1 MLLNKKK
8 PLIQICQE
16 WYQNKLNNP
25 LNPINPL
32 TEYTVKQNGPKYR
45 ELEKLCKTVKIII
58 NDTDIPVINKKT
70 VLGQPLTDALC
81 EKWMKDK
88 FKNPISN
95 YTIRPTAAIYKELAA
110 ECPHILELA
119 KKQNY
124 KDSLFNFFPIILKAF
139 VSRNVKN
146 IIHLQGQTF

>member
-25 LNPINPL
+25 LNPINPQ
-32 TEYTVKQNGPKYR
+32 TEYAVKQNGPKYR

-58 NDTDIPVINKKT
+58 NDKDIPIINKKT
-70 VLGQPLTDALC
+70 VLGQPLTPELC

-110 ECPHILELA
+110 ECPNILA
-119 KKQNY
+119 NFKKTIKQPEI
-124 KDSLFNFFPIILKAF
+124 KKPEIKKPDIKKPDRKS
-139 VSRNVKN
+139 VV
-146 IIHLQGQTF
+146 